1 MARAL
6 IRHAE
11 AHRDALRG
19 MRPRGDVSSEPNGP
33 FGGRLV
39 VTFHPPTS
47 VKPGESLDF
56 NLEIRHLLDDLRSA
70 LEFCAFDAFERS
82 VPRPYAAGLDRKVSF
97 PVVPPPEST
106 SSFKKQVAKAFPGLQ
121 SVYPRAIAAM
131 ESAQH
136 YSQSGHPWLYELH
149 VLWNE
154 GKHRNLV
161 YHSAGPPFIEVGPV
175 DPSKSPT
182 LRFVDGLTFAK
193 TGKNVEKFVEAAT
206 NGATATVDLMARA
219 LYP

>member
-1 MARAL
+1 
-6 IRHAE
+6 
-11 AHRDALRG
+11 
-19 MRPRGDVSSEPNGP
+19 
-33 FGGRLV
+33 
-39 VTFHPPTS
+39 VTFHPPMS
-47 VKPGESLDF
+47 MRPAESLDF

-82 VPRPYAAGLDRKVSF
+82 VPRPYAVGLDRNLSF
-97 PVVPPPEST
+97 LVVPPSK
-106 SSFKKQVAKAFPGLQ
+106 SASAFKKQVATGFPGLQ
-121 SVYPRAIAAM
+121 SVYPGAVAAM

-136 YSQSGHPWLYELH
+136 YAQSGDPWLYERH

-206 NGATATVDLMARA
+206 KGAPVTVDLMARA